1 MASRRGRFLLA
12 LWLSLWFLGGCTA
25 GPPEPSPL
33 PAPAPGTTDSLE
45 RTVLHFLEDGVT
57 SVVVQVRWPGGEWSK
72 AYGVRNL
79 ATNDP
84 ARPLDTFAV
93 GSLTKSMVAA
103 EVLKLVAEQR
113 LNLDGPVNDALARLV
128 PDLKPPGIVTVREL
142 LNHTSGLPDFS
153 GGLFKGRNIRDALQS
168 RITMQDGLRLAARL
182 PWESFNT
189 GFFNYSESNYLAL
202 GLLIEDVRSRP
213 LAEVLQDDLFR
224 PFGLGKTSLA
234 GTDRGARDNLHGYV
248 VDGSDRVDVTQA
260 AYLVGSPAGGVVS
273 NTADINDFYRN
284 LLSGRIIPPGLVRDM
299 KETGT
304 GNYGL
309 GLQRFSVGCAAG
321 HRYGN
326 TGNVFGYLS
335 ASISSEDGG
344 SQVTMGLALPPLP
357 ADTDDAVVD
366 RRIGLYASQMVSA
379 AQEILD
385 HLCQ

>member
-1 MASRRGRFLLA
+1 MATRRGRFLLA
-12 LWLSLWFLGGCTA
+12 LCLSLWFLGGCTA

-79 ATNDP
+79 STNDP
-84 ARPLDTFAV
+84 ARPLDRFPA
-93 GSLTKSMVAA
+93 GGLTQSMVAA
-103 EVLKLVAEQR
+103 EVLKLVDEHR
-113 LNLDGPVNDALARLV
+113 LSLDGPINDALARV
-128 PDLKPPGIVTVREL
+128 APELKPPGVVTLRQL

-153 GGLFKGRNIRDALQS
+153 DESFRGSRAGGTLQAHIS
-168 RITMQDGLRLAARL
+168 SQDGLRLAARL

-202 GLLIEDVRSRP
+202 GLLIEDARSRP
-213 LAEVLQDDLFR
+213 LDEILQNDLFR
-224 PFGLGKTSLA
+224 PMGMEKTTLS
-234 GTDRGARDNLHGYV
+234 GPDRGARDNLHGYV
-248 VDGSDRVDVTQA
+248 MDGNRQVDVTQA
-260 AYLVGSPAGGVVS
+260 DYLVGSPAGGVVS
-273 NTADINDFYRN
+273 TTADINNFYRS
-284 LLSGRIIPPGLVRDM
+284 LLSGRIASPGLVREM
-299 KETGT
+299 KETGN

-309 GLQRFSVGCAAG
+309 GLQRFSIGCSG
-321 HRYGN
+321 EHRYGS
-326 TGNVFGYLS
+326 TGRVFGYLS
-335 ASISSEDGG
+335 ASISSDDGG

-357 ADTDDAVVD
+357 VDDPVAD

-379 AQEILD
+379 AQETLD